1 MSNILTKQYK
11 NPIIFN
17 PVDKTIYQDDLSPL
31 DDKYTYQNPIVNAQ
45 AYSLA
50 ASSKSDDPLALTDV
64 FYNNGKEETNFAD
77 MANTMYSGLNKSR
90 TTGDKSL
97 AAAIITSKEYSI
109 INDATTLLGTQEEP
123 AKNGIL
129 TQIFQDV
136 NTDTLT
142 GRYRTFTDDLVY
154 FTNIPESKSP
164 EPTFGAATEVTVE
177 VPKSGGAVAI
187 TDRARQVIS
196 GIDAEYRRLI
206 NRLQG
211 KRQKSESIT
220 VRNAIE
226 AIAATNNQSGVDFGA
241 TTGTPAVATYNPSL
255 LLWPAIQ
262 NFFDGQNRNFDTFV
276 SNALPFYEYVGNY
289 NTRGTVLTPPASVPG
304 NINESVRSAPGLEGV
319 RWFVDNLM
327 TTLTEGYAID
337 SSLAGKNFRG
347 PTRAYTV
354 TDPDTE
360 TEKYVTKSHF
370 DCLIVDATA
379 IARVTG
385 IQA

>member
-1 MSNILTKQYK
+1 MSNITKQYK
-11 NPIIFN
+11 NPMIFN
-17 PVDKTIYQDDLSPL
+17 PVDRTLYQDDLSPL
-31 DDKYTYQNPIVNAQ
+31 DDQYVYNNPIVNAQ

-50 ASSKSDDPLALTDV
+50 ASSKSDDPLKLTDV
-64 FYNNGKEETNFAD
+64 FYNNGNEETNFAD
-77 MANTMYSGLNKSR
+77 MANTMYDGLNKAR
-90 TTGDKSL
+90 TQGDKSR

-109 INDATTLLGTQEEP
+109 INDATTLLGVQEEP

-129 TQIFQDV
+129 GQIFQDV
-136 NTDTLT
+136 TTDRLT
-142 GRYRTFTDDLVY
+142 GKYRTFTDDLVY
-154 FTNIPESKSP
+154 FTNLPESKSP

-177 VPKSGGAVAI
+177 VPKHGGAVAI
-187 TDRARQVIS
+187 TDRARQVVS

-206 NRLQG
+206 QRLQG
-211 KRQKSESIT
+211 KRQKSESII

-226 AIAATNNQSGVDFGA
+226 AIASTNNQTGVDFGA

-276 SNALPFYEYVGNY
+276 SNALPYYEYVGNY
-289 NTRGTVLTPPASVPG
+289 NTRGTVLTPPSSVPG
-304 NINESVRSAPGLEGV
+304 NINESIRSAPGLEGI

-370 DCLIVDATA
+370 DCLIVDTTA

>member
-1 MSNILTKQYK
+1 MSNITKQFK
-11 NPIIFN
+11 NPIILN
-17 PVDKTIYQDDLSPL
+17 PVDNTIYMDDLSPL
-31 DDKYTYQNPIVNAQ
+31 DDSYVYQNPIVNTKQ
-45 AYSLA
+45 YSMA
-50 ASSKSDDPLALTDV
+50 ASAKSDDPLKLTEV

-77 MANTMYSGLNKSR
+77 IANSYYSDLNKAR
-90 TTGDKSL
+90 ETGDRSK
-97 AAAIITSKEYSI
+97 AAAIITSKEYTI
-109 INDATTLLGTQEEP
+109 LNDSLTLLGTQEEP
-123 AKNGIL
+123 EKNGIL
-129 TQIFQDV
+129 SQVFQDV
-136 NTDTLT
+136 ATQTLT

-154 FTNIPESKSP
+154 FTNLPESKSP
-164 EPTFGAATEVTVE
+164 EPTFGGASEVTVE
-177 VPKSGGAVAI
+177 VPKHGGAVAI

-196 GIDAEYRRLI
+196 GIDAEYSRLVQ
-206 NRLQG
+206 RLQG
-211 KRQKSESIT
+211 KRVKSESII

-226 AIAATNNQSGVDFGA
+226 AIAATNDQSGVDFGA

-255 LLWPAIQ
+255 LLWPAIY
-262 NFFDGQNRNFDTFV
+262 NFFDGKNRNFDTFV

-289 NTRGTVLTPPASVPG
+289 NTRGTVMTPPATVPG
-304 NINESVRSAPGLEGV
+304 NINESIRSAPGLEGV
-319 RWFVDNLM
+319 RWIVDNLM

-370 DCLIVDATA
+370 ECLIVDTTA

>member
-1 MSNILTKQYK
+1 MSNITKLYK

-17 PVDKTIYQDDLSPL
+17 PEDRTIYMDNLAPL
-31 DDKYTYQNPIVNAQ
+31 DESYVYENPIVNAR

-50 ASSKSDDPLALTDV
+50 ASAKSDDPLALSDV
-64 FYNNGKEETNFAD
+64 FYNNGTEETNFAD
-77 MANTMYSGLNKSR
+77 LAKDYYAKR
-90 TTGDKSL
+90 DKAQKTADRSL
-97 AAAIITSKEYSI
+97 AAAIITSKEYTVLA
-109 INDATTLLGTQEEP
+109 DATTLLGTQEEP
-123 AKNGIL
+123 IQTGIL
-129 TQIFQDV
+129 TQIFETV
-136 NTDTLT
+136 NADNLT
-142 GRYRTFTDDLVY
+142 GKYRTFTDDLIY
-154 FTNIPESKSP
+154 FTNLPESKSP
-164 EPTFGAATEVTVE
+164 EPTFGGATEVTVE
-177 VPKSGGAVAI
+177 IPKHGGAVAI
-187 TDRARQVIS
+187 TDRARQTIS
-196 GIDAEYRRLI
+196 GADAEYRRLI
-206 NRLQG
+206 ARLQER
-211 KRQKSESIT
+211 KARSESII

-226 AIAATNNQSGVDFGA
+226 AIASTNDQSGVDFGA

-255 LLWPAIQ
+255 LLWPVIQ
-262 NFFDGQNRNFDTFV
+262 NFFDGQNRRFDTFL
-276 SNALPFYEYVGNY
+276 SNALPYYEYVGNY

-304 NINESVRSAPGLEGV
+304 NINQSIRSAPGLDGI

-337 SSLAGKNFRG
+337 SSMAGKNFRG

-385 IQA
+385 IQS

>member
-11 NPIIFN
+11 NPMIFN
-17 PVDKTIYQDDLSPL
+17 PVDRTLYQDDLSPL
-31 DDKYTYQNPIVNAQ
+31 DDQYVYRNPIVNAQ

-50 ASSKSDDPLALTDV
+50 ASAKSDDPLKLTDV
-64 FYNNGKEETNFAD
+64 FYNNGTEDTNFAD
-77 MANTMYSGLNKSR
+77 MANTMYSGLDKARN
-90 TTGDKSL
+90 TGDKSK

-142 GRYRTFTDDLVY
+142 GKYRTFTDDLVY
-154 FTNIPESKSP
+154 FTNLPESKSP

>member
-1 MSNILTKQYK
+1 MSNIVTKEYK
-11 NPIIFN
+11 NPIILN
-17 PVDKTIYQDDLSPL
+17 PVDKTIYMDNLAPL
-31 DDKYTYQNPIVNAQ
+31 DDSYVYGNPIVNTK

-50 ASSKSDDPLALTDV
+50 ASAKSDDEYSITDA
-64 FYNNGKEETNFAD
+64 FYNNDTQETKFAD
-77 MANTMYSGLNKSR
+77 MANELISKS
-90 TTGDKSL
+90 K

-109 INDATTLLGTQEEP
+109 LADATTLLGTQEEP
-123 AKNGIL
+123 TQQGIL
-129 TQIFQDV
+129 SQIFETV
-136 NTDTLT
+136 ATSTLT
-142 GRYRTFTDDLVY
+142 GKYRTFTDDLVY
-154 FTNIPESKSP
+154 FTNLPESKSP

-177 VPKSGGAVAI
+177 VPKHGGAVAI
-187 TDRARQVIS
+187 TDRARQVIA
-196 GIDAEYRRLI
+196 GADAEYRRLI
-206 NRLQG
+206 NRLQT
-211 KRQKSESIT
+211 KRARSESII
-220 VRNAIE
+220 VRDAIE

-255 LLWPAIQ
+255 LLWPAIY
-262 NFFDGQNRNFDTFV
+262 NFFDGQNRNFDTFL

-289 NTRGTVLTPPASVPG
+289 NTRGTVLTPPANVPG
-304 NINESVRSAPGLEGV
+304 NINQSIRSAPGLEGV

-337 SSLAGKNFRG
+337 SSMAGKNFVG

-370 DCLIVDATA
+370 ECLIVDATA

>member
-142 GRYRTFTDDLVY
+142 GKYRTFTDDLVY
-154 FTNIPESKSP
+154 FTNLPESKSP